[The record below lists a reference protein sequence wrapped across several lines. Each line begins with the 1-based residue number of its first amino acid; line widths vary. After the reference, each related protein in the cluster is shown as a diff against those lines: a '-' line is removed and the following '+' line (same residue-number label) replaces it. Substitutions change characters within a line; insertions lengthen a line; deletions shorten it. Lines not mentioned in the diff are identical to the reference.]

1 MQQSTTANLRA
12 LQLCDPLGWRLNNR
26 FNGIRGSN
34 PHDTINVRFMVAGG
48 WQRPAT
54 TNIRCSKKWEAELGE
69 RNWKEKKQEITL
81 LSLQKQN
88 NMFWLWCGNSGYLL
102 IISPRY
108 SDGVV
113 FTTSILLGFFKVDLE
128 KAFLHLPWAALG
140 PPWLGCWPP
149 LALPCVSGPLVPGH
163 LGLGPAP
170 RGRKNQCQ
178 LLKYSRQQSNS
189 KTTAIKINDSSN
201 Y

>member
-12 LQLCDPLGWRLNNR
+12 LQLCDPLGWRLNNL

-34 PHDTINVRFMVAGG
+34 PHDIINVRFMVAGG

-69 RNWKEKKQEITL
+69 RNWKEKQQEITL
-81 LSLQKQN
+81 LSLQKQLVWTL
-88 NMFWLWCGNSGYLL
+88 MWQLWIFVNHQLSLL
-102 IISPRY
+102 RWRSVYHIDSLR
-108 SDGVV
+108 
-113 FTTSILLGFFKVDLE
+113 FFKVDLE

-163 LGLGPAP
+163 LGLGPVP

>member
-1 MQQSTTANLRA
+1 MYVLWWRVGGN
-12 LQLCDPLGWRLNNR
+12 DPPPQTYVAVKSERRSWEK
-26 FNGIRGSN
+26 GI
-34 PHDTINVRFMVAGG
+34 
-48 WQRPAT
+48 
-54 TNIRCSKKWEAELGE
+54 
-69 RNWKEKKQEITL
+69 EKKKTR
-81 LSLQKQN
+81 N
-88 NMFWLWCGNSGYLL
+88 N
-102 IISPRY
+102 P
-108 SDGVV
+108 VV
-113 FTTSILLGFFKVDLE
+113 FAETEQYVLTLMWQLWIFVNHQPSLLRWRSVYHIDSLWFFKVDLG

-178 LLKYSRQQSNS
+178 LLKYSRQQSNF